1 MNNGSSRRRRGK
13 RDRHALKPEPKV
25 ILHALDTEFK
35 IESLF
40 PIMGVIFV
48 GVLAVMA
55 RAGFRGRLSVAGI
68 DLGTT
73 NSVVCVQALSSS
85 VGEIECINDPGTGS
99 PLIPSVVSF
108 LLDKDHKKQFS
119 MLNIDKEKEIDVLV
133 GYDAKQRIDSH
144 AHSTIF
150 HSKRFLGRD
159 FTDEAV
165 TEQQAE
171 VEFDVALDIH
181 NTVMSPSSLDGDDG
195 GGVVF
200 RIPHVGGDSKSD
212 PLLVSPESIG
222 SYIVSYLMKLTQ
234 HHLGYDNVKSAV
246 IAVPAKFD
254 MVQRQATAQAFK
266 LAGIKV
272 ARVLEEPVA
281 AALAYGLH
289 RKPNVDHILVYD
301 FGGGTLDVS
310 ILHVSDGFV
319 DVMASEGD
327 DRLGGADFDAA
338 AAHYLTTADNTND
351 QHVER
356 LSNALKNVLGVGDED
371 VEELMAE
378 KCTKTVEIPLCHNTS
393 FHTIGEKMKIKL
405 SSSNTATE
413 QCLGLGNAF
422 LSDRKYT
429 LDEICDALIPVK
441 LEMTKEQF
449 DQSAESLYMR
459 SRLPIRRV
467 LDALELQP
475 DEIDEVVMV
484 GGSSRMPTIREVVK
498 EELRVSSLNTHID
511 PDITVAYGCAS
522 VID

>member
-1 MNNGSSRRRRGK
+1 MCKSTDAKCSKEGNHNMRKAGNSTINSGSSRRRRGK
-13 RDRHALKPEPKV
+13 RDRHALKSEPKV

-159 FTDEAV
+159 FSDEAV

-181 NTVMSPSSLDGDDG
+181 NTAISPSSLDGAEG

-200 RIPHVGGDSKSD
+200 RIPHIGGDFKADPVLGKKISGIIF
-212 PLLVSPESIG
+212 PLLSCCCNLLLLKNDFCNRLNHSI
-222 SYIVSYLMKLTQ
+222 SRIYRL
-234 HHLGYDNVKSAV
+234 
-246 IAVPAKFD
+246 
-254 MVQRQATAQAFK
+254 
-266 LAGIKV
+266 
-272 ARVLEEPVA
+272 
-281 AALAYGLH
+281 LH
-289 RKPNVDHILVYD
+289 R
-301 FGGGTLDVS
+301 
-310 ILHVSDGFV
+310 
-319 DVMASEGD
+319 
-327 DRLGGADFDAA
+327 
-338 AAHYLTTADNTND
+338 
-351 QHVER
+351 Q
-356 LSNALKNVLGVGDED
+356 LSN
-371 VEELMAE
+371 
-378 KCTKTVEIPLCHNTS
+378 EINS
-393 FHTIGEKMKIKL
+393 A
-405 SSSNTATE
+405 SSSLR
-413 QCLGLGNAF
+413 Q
-422 LSDRKYT
+422 RKK
-429 LDEICDALIPVK
+429 CCNC
-441 LEMTKEQF
+441 
-449 DQSAESLYMR
+449 
-459 SRLPIRRV
+459 
-467 LDALELQP
+467 
-475 DEIDEVVMV
+475 
-484 GGSSRMPTIREVVK
+484 GSSKIRYGATTGDSTSIQAG
-498 EELRVSSLNTHID
+498 RHQGCSSVGRACSGSFGVRFT
-511 PDITVAYGCAS
+511 
-522 VID
+522 